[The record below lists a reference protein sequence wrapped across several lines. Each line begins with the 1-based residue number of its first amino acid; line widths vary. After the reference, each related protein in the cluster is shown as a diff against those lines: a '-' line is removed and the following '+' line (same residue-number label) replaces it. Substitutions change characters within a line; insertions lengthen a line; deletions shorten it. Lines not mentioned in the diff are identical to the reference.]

1 MNRLIKAVHHITNV
15 SREAHPPSL
24 DKITNNLATII
35 KPASPNLQ
43 TQTLIDGNARNWAF
57 TTVLILREHYQK
69 NIDSEMQK
77 LTQFPSPDWRGPFE
91 IATTWA
97 KRNLGRRLRQ
107 DTIDRAQAVIIA
119 RTTETAPPAPL
130 PAAAVSSLPTQTAD
144 QTAEEDPHAVIELA
158 PSSPPVNQPPSTRP
172 PSPAAAQPPPSPQ
185 SSSHQITTIAQIHA
199 APPPAPISRVSVET
213 MTEPQQEDWSPLF
226 DLEEASETELS
237 PPTSPSRLSP
247 VIPLPPRINRS
258 QISSTAESVVRVLDM
273 QKADSEAE
281 EEITLEPEPADE
293 QITALSQRKGSQ
305 RSSHRE
311 GSPPPPVQ
319 TSTMESRGYHTL
331 TPATLSKLRSSVQS
345 RLAVERAEQTTT
357 SAAEMQVC
365 APTRHDNTPRK
376 FTEWH
381 LHIQQKKVIIGDSNI
396 SRLPPFKGGNVQLD
410 SFPGARWHHAEFLLK
425 TATFQTEPEVL
436 LLSFGLN
443 NRSQRDKKAPVKEM
457 IKALTVAGQRFP
469 DATIFVP
476 HVSFSPHLS
485 PDEKAVLI
493 HLNQHIQ
500 ELTDYIPPLS
510 GFFETQTDS
519 IHWTAATAKRM
530 LEHWASWLN

>member
-1 MNRLIKAVHHITNV
+1 MPPRPHDDGWILVQ
-15 SREAHPPSL
+15 SR
-24 DKITNNLATII
+24 
-35 KPASPNLQ
+35 
-43 TQTLIDGNARNWAF
+43 G
-57 TTVLILREHYQK
+57 
-69 NIDSEMQK
+69 
-77 LTQFPSPDWRGPFE
+77 
-91 IATTWA
+91 
-97 KRNLGRRLRQ
+97 GRRRERAYER
-107 DTIDRAQAVIIA
+107 DRPQN
-119 RTTETAPPAPL
+119 RR
-130 PAAAVSSLPTQTAD
+130 AAADFSSYPRRDGRRSYADVTREGAHFLEPTFYGRQQTAD

-172 PSPAAAQPPPSPQ
+172 PSSAAARPPPSPQ

-469 DATIFVP
+469 DATILVP